1 MNKGDFEISRESVIE
16 DVISKYPETV
26 GVFIAFGMP
35 CFVCGEPAWGTVG
48 ELMDR
53 YNIAEPEKVLQE
65 LNKAAKK

>member
-16 DVISKYPETV
+16 EVISKYPETV
-26 GVFIAFGMP
+26 EVFIAFGMP

-65 LNKAAKK
+65 LNKASRK